1 MTPTLSDIEIYLLK
15 AQPEQVRAWLES
27 SIGPVT
33 ETAIKGNSHFWQ
45 CESMEM
51 VFTVRAEGNFDS
63 LWIKQNQSPW
73 ADDLECARSAHHVL
87 ETEIR
92 CAARE
97 WNESESGD
105 QPGWIKLTHGQEKTF
120 DWK

>member
-51 VFTVRAEGNFDS
+51 VFTVRAEFR
-63 LWIKQNQSPW
+63 QF
-73 ADDLECARSAHHVL
+73 V
-87 ETEIR
+87 
-92 CAARE
+92 
-97 WNESESGD
+97 D
-105 QPGWIKLTHGQEKTF
+105 QAKPVPMG
-120 DWK
+120 